1 MQMWKL
7 EIKHTMIPFSIRS
20 TYPSADFYCVSNY
33 LRGVRPDL
41 EYIRYIFISSTYEDY
56 AEEKVENNNPS
67 WKFIKP
73 DVVAVL
79 NCGFIFYDSWDKSI
93 PYLLKHPKVPLIF
106 TEYQEQDASSNLTKV
121 KRLCKYFWIIF
132 ILRAYL
138 IISNLHFSIRNMAK
152 YHSNCF

>member
-1 MQMWKL
+1 
-7 EIKHTMIPFSIRS
+7 MIRFPIRS

-56 AEEKVENNNPS
+56 AEETVENNNPS

-121 KRLCKYFWIIF
+121 KRLCKYCCIIL
-132 ILRAYL
+132 IVTAYK
-138 IISNLHFSIRNMAK
+138 ITFP
-152 YHSNCF
+152 F